1 MFRRSIVAY
10 FNVIVMFLKVF
21 WRVWTIWEKAW
32 VSLSSSEINGI
43 DHLQI
48 LFSFSR
54 FNFFV
59 CMAMALAVFEAETC
73 SVTKV
78 VRLTKVYSLTSNSI
92 DYNHVRTASAE
103 LMRL

>member
-1 MFRRSIVAY
+1 
-10 FNVIVMFLKVF
+10 
-21 WRVWTIWEKAW
+21 
-32 VSLSSSEINGI
+32 
-43 DHLQI
+43 
-48 LFSFSR
+48 
-54 FNFFV
+54 
-59 CMAMALAVFEAETC
+59 MAMALAVFEAETC